1 MKPHSQ
7 HVFDA
12 GLATPNNDNSR
23 SIFNSFLP
31 NFQGQGPVGSA
42 VRIVLKLHHL
52 ITHRVS
58 SSFTKEG
65 LGLGSKKREEDLR
78 AKAIKALDLLGHS
91 AELGNTDALYTL
103 GLVSLVRFKS
113 PPDSKVPDHAPSS
126 RQTTTSTL
134 TPRKR
139 TTLSPNTHHKPEMR
153 PPSHSSPS
161 FMHPDT
167 ATWYQ
172 WTRGRHSSTIPSL
185 QMEATREPKCHS
197 GTAIGV
203 GLVPR
208 RLVNGR

>member
-1 MKPHSQ
+1 MGLSAARAYKQATAVLHALNLKPHSQ

-12 GLATPNNDNSR
+12 GLATPNNDNAR

-65 LGLGSKKREEDLR
+65 LGLGSKKREEDFR
-78 AKAIKALDLLGHS
+78 AKAIKALDLLEHS
-91 AELGNTDALYTL
+91 TELGNTDALYTL

-113 PPDSKVPDHAPSS
+113 PPDSKVPDHTPSS

-139 TTLSPNTHHKPEMR
+139 TTLSPNTHPKPETR

-161 FMHPDT
+161 SMHRDT
-167 ATWYQ
+167 AT
-172 WTRGRHSSTIPSL
+172 
-185 QMEATREPKCHS
+185 
-197 GTAIGV
+197 
-203 GLVPR
+203 
-208 RLVNGR
+208 